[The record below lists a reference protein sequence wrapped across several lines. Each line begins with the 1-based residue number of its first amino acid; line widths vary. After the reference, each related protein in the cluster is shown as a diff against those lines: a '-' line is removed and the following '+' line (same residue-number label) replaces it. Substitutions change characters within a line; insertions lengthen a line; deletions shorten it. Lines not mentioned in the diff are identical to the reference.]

1 LPPRWRRRLRRPQA
15 VFATRRKRS
24 IYLRFDENVVRPA
37 DHDEMFHVV
46 APDED
51 ELPLAVQTEPVDE
64 AEPRLPGPPSRDP
77 QPVREHQTINH
88 CHRYQNCDTTSHQNA
103 YLGNRIGAER
113 KVIQPL
119 HAISN
124 ARAAD
129 RADHN
134 FALKRGDGLSTSS
147 TPERDQIWA
156 RRIPKAPPDRRYA
169 HYGSEQAEP
178 AS

>member
-1 LPPRWRRRLRRPQA
+1 MRRPQA
-15 VFATRRKRS
+15 VFATGRKRS
-24 IYLRFDENVVRPA
+24 IDLRLDENVIRPT

-46 APDED
+46 ASDED
-51 ELPLAVQTEPVDE
+51 ELPLAVQTERVDE
-64 AEPRLPGPPSRDP
+64 AQPRLPGPPSWDP
-77 QPVREHQTINH
+77 QPVREHQTIND
-88 CHRYQNCDTTSHQNA
+88 CYRYQNSDTASHQNTD
-103 YLGNRIGAER
+103 LGNRIGAER

-134 FALKRGDGLSTSS
+134 FALRRGDGLSTSS
-147 TPERDQIWA
+147 TPERDQIWT

-169 HYGSEQAEP
+169 HSGSEQAEP